1 MNKDILKQII
11 IDFHQAPL
19 PRFHYRH
26 LTVPMETGK
35 IITIMGVRR
44 SGKTYYLFQ
53 LMKELLD
60 QSCDKKH
67 LLYINFEDE
76 RLDFKRDEL
85 DLILQSYR
93 ELYPEVDLQAVHF
106 FFDELQ
112 EIDGWDKFVRR
123 IHETISKNIYI
134 TGSNSKLLSKEI
146 ATSLRGRALSYEI
159 FPLNFREYLEFN
171 QVEADYVSS
180 RGRAVIVNRFH
191 RFLRHGGFPE
201 LVGIDE
207 SLYDKILQ
215 EYYHTMIFRDL
226 VERYDIKQVHVLKY
240 FLKRLFA
247 SIAKDVSVNKIYHE
261 LKSQGIKTGKNLL
274 YEFFD
279 AVETIY
285 MMIVLPK
292 LSPSVLKQ
300 ELSEKKVYCIDNGLI
315 NAVTFRFS
323 RDTGILLENV
333 IAVELL
339 KQGKKIFFYREAVEC
354 DFIVLEKDRVCSAVQ
369 VSLSIKDPGT
379 RQREIKGL
387 LAACKRFGLSKG
399 VIISDDEDETLLED
413 GVEIEVVPAFKFLLD

>member
-1 MNKDILKQII
+1 MKKDILKQII
-11 IDFHQAPL
+11 TDFHQTPL
-19 PRFHYRH
+19 PRFHRRH
-26 LTVPMETGK
+26 LNAPLETGK

-53 LMKELLD
+53 LMKDLLD
-60 QSCDKKH
+60 RSREKKH

-76 RLDFKRDEL
+76 RLDFKREEL

-93 ELYPEVDLQAVHF
+93 ELYPEVDLETVHF

-112 EIDGWDKFVRR
+112 DIDGWDKFVRR
-123 IHETISKNIYI
+123 IHETVSKNIYI

-146 ATSLRGRALSYEI
+146 ATSLRGRAISYEI

-171 QVEADYVSS
+171 QVEADYFSS

-226 VERYDIKQVHVLKY
+226 VERYGIKQIHVLKY

-247 SIAKDVSVNKIYHE
+247 SIAKDVSVNKIYRE

-279 AVETIY
+279 AAETIY
-285 MMIVLPK
+285 MISVLPK

-323 RDTGILLENV
+323 RDPGILLENL
-333 IAVELL
+333 IEIELL
-339 KQGKKIFFYREAVEC
+339 KQGKKIFFYREDVEC
-354 DFIVLEKDRVCSAVQ
+354 DFVVAEKDHVFSAVQ
-369 VSLSIKDPGT
+369 VSLTMKEHGT
-379 RQREIKGL
+379 RQRELKGL
-387 LAACKRFGLSKG
+387 LAACKRFELSKG
-399 VIISDDEDETLLED
+399 IIVTGDEEETLLED
-413 GVEIEVVPAFKFLLD
+413 GVQIEVIPAFKFLLD